1 MPVHGFYFFIMIS
14 RILVV
19 VSIVSCTVSCQLQS
33 KQAQHTVPDSAMVKP
48 VVITEKVF
56 EDSDDPAI
64 WIDSAN
70 PSQSLIIG
78 TDKHTANGG
87 VYVFTLDG
95 KIDRKRSVTG
105 LKRVNN
111 ADVAYGLQWGGD
123 TAIDIVAATERDR
136 NMIRIFSLPDMK
148 VIDGGGIDVFTGEQ
162 QRSPMGIALYT
173 RPSDHAVFVIV
184 GRKEGP
190 ADNYLEQYLLTASA
204 KGTVEAKL
212 VRRFGKFSGKKEIES
227 IAVDNELGYVYYSDE
242 QFGIRKYYADP
253 EKGNNELAV
262 FGQGEYL
269 EDNEGISIYKLDATT
284 GYILVSNQSA
294 NTFNIYPREGSSSN
308 PHQHKRI
315 TEVAVKTNQS
325 DGSDVTAVSLP
336 GFEGGLFVAMSTDS
350 TFQLY
355 RWKDIAAKA
364 GLKVRQ

>member
-1 MPVHGFYFFIMIS
+1 M
-14 RILVV
+14 LVV
-19 VSIVSCTVSCQLQS
+19 VVIVTCTISCRLSST
-33 KQAQHTVPDSAMVKP
+33 QAKHTVPDSAIVQP

-64 WIDSAN
+64 WIDSLN

-111 ADVAYGLQWGGD
+111 ADVAYGLQWGD

-148 VIDGGGIDVFTGEQ
+148 VIDGGGIEVFTGEQ
-162 QRSPMGIALYT
+162 QRSPMGIAFYT

-184 GRKEGP
+184 SRKEGP
-190 ADNYLEQYLLTASA
+190 AENYLEQYLLTASTN
-204 KGTVEAKL
+204 GTVEAKL
-212 VRRFGKFSGKKEIES
+212 VRKFGQFSGKKEIES

-253 EKGNNELAV
+253 EKGNKELAV
-262 FGQGEYL
+262 FGKGEYL
-269 EDNEGISIYKLDATT
+269 EDNEGISIYKLDAAT

-294 NTFNIYPREGSSSN
+294 NTFNVYHREGSSSN
-308 PHQHKRI
+308 PHEHKKI

-325 DGSDVTAVSLP
+325 DGSDVTSVSLP

-355 RWKDIAAKA
+355 RWKDIAEKA
-364 GLKVRQ
+364 GLKLKK